1 MNHQLLV
8 NEIRSLSEVIREQQ
22 EIILSRQGKISR
34 IETDILMSNLRK
46 LYERWY
52 ALQKISNELPAPDAV
67 PPAPS
72 STDELIAHIP
82 VPPAPTPLVTAPTA
96 SSSIPSGV
104 HIQPESLVVHVDEP
118 VATPPDEISEETV
131 MPQAALA
138 KNRRETSRSA
148 ATLFDEQPTAASG
161 KFQSIPS
168 LYDKISANKEDKS
181 IATKL
186 QKNPVSDLR
195 KSIGINEKF
204 AFINELFDGNQ
215 TAYNEAIDQLN
226 GSAGHSEA
234 IACIE
239 NDLIP
244 KYQWNGESDSFL
256 KLRNLIDR
264 RFGA

>member
-22 EIILSRQGKISR
+22 EIILTRQGKFSR
-34 IETDILMSNLRK
+34 IETDILMGNLRK

-52 ALQKISNELPAPDAV
+52 ALQKISNELPAPDAA

-82 VPPAPTPLVTAPTA
+82 VPPAPTPVVTAPPV

-104 HIQPESLVVHVDEP
+104 YIQPESLVVHVDEP
-118 VATPPDEISEETV
+118 VVTPPDEISEETV

-138 KNRRETSRSA
+138 KNRKETLKSA
-148 ATLFDEQPTAASG
+148 ATLFDEPTAASV
-161 KFQSIPS
+161 KFQSVPS

-234 IACIE
+234 IAYIE

-256 KLRNLIDR
+256 KLKNLIDR

>member
-22 EIILSRQGKISR
+22 ELILSRQGKISR

-46 LYERWY
+46 LYECWY
-52 ALQKISNELPAPDAV
+52 ALQKMVDEVPAPV
-67 PPAPS
+67 PVKP

-82 VPPAPTPLVTAPTA
+82 LAPEPVIVATTPPVSSPAPKHL
-96 SSSIPSGV
+96 
-104 HIQPESLVVHVDEP
+104 QPESLVVHIDTP
-118 VATPPDEISEETV
+118 VATTPDEISEEAV
-131 MPQAALA
+131 MPLA
-138 KNRRETSRSA
+138 KGRKETVKST
-148 ATLFDEQPTAASG
+148 ATLFDEQPGSTTG
-161 KFQSIPS
+161 KFQAPPS

-234 IACIE
+234 IAYIE

>member
-22 EIILSRQGKISR
+22 ETILSRQGKISR
-34 IETDILMSNLRK
+34 IETDILMGNLRK
-46 LYERWY
+46 LYERWH
-52 ALQKISNELPAPDAV
+52 ALQKIAEEAPSPEPV
-67 PPAPS
+67 KS

-82 VPPAPTPLVTAPTA
+82 VPSAPMPVVTAPTA
-96 SSSIPSGV
+96 SSSIPSGI

-118 VATPPDEISEETV
+118 VATPPNEISEETV
-131 MPQAALA
+131 MPQATLA
-138 KNRRETSRSA
+138 KNRKETLKSP
-148 ATLFDEQPTAASG
+148 ATLFDEQPTIASE
-161 KFQSIPS
+161 KFQSVPS
-168 LYDKISANKEDKS
+168 LYDKISANKVDKS

-215 TAYNEAIDQLN
+215 SAYNQAIDQLN

-234 IACIE
+234 IAYIE

-244 KYQWNGESDSFL
+244 KYQWTGESDSFL